1 MAGGGQVAAQ
11 GLDGRRLAGAGDAG
25 DTDPLGLAG
34 VRHQLFQQRPGG
46 GLMIGPPAFDQGD
59 GARQGGA
66 VAGEEVT
73 PQGGDVGHAA
83 HRPLLGPPLR

>member
-46 GLMIGPPAFDQGD
+46 GLMIGPPAFDQVM
-59 GARQGGA
+59 ARA
-66 VAGEEVT
+66 R
-73 PQGGDVGHAA
+73 AA
-83 HRPLLGPPLR
+83 RSRARRSRPRAAMSGMRLTGRF